1 MRSGLEFKSS
11 LPALPGVPQRTDV
24 ACFIGFIDRRPL
36 SPESKL
42 PPVLLDWL
50 KTQGWVSG
58 VDARSPDD
66 LIALYDIPVP
76 LQSWAEFV
84 TLFDPEARD
93 WTGQGKLGSASSTTR
108 GTTYLAAAVR
118 SFFMAGGRKCYVVR
132 VGETRQGI
140 GTQGLRHDQ
149 IEKLLPGFSHT
160 LPNAIE
166 SSALDPTSWRG
177 IGHLLGLS
185 DVSFVALPDLPD
197 LVQADRPP
205 FTPPLPQPGPLPEQ
219 FVECAQP
226 SLAVVDVTLRLVSA
240 PLCDRDGYE
249 LWAKVI
255 HQLGSFLAR
264 RQEGSAVL
272 REIQLVAAVPV
283 PMVGSVAASDLLKSL
298 QPYLSKT
305 LEQDALGIASAF
317 VQLVYPWV
325 QTAFSR
331 HLLPAEI
338 EPPEGL
344 FIGTL
349 AQNAL
354 MRGTFRSAADR
365 PLLGVERVFP
375 QLDRSQLYHPNG
387 EDETCLVDRV
397 SILGPTPQG
406 ILLRSDVTTSLN
418 ESYRPAC
425 LNRLMAA
432 IVRMARHTGELTS
445 FESSSE
451 QLWETIRSQLETL
464 LLGFWNAG
472 ALRGITPAEAFEV
485 RCDRSTM
492 TQADLDNGRV
502 IVQVTVAPAM
512 PITHITVMLTVTQ
525 FGVDRSVTVL
535 PGLQEVF

>member
-1 MRSGLEFKSS
+1 MLSGLEFKSS
-11 LPALPGVPQRTDV
+11 LPALPSVPQRTDV

-36 SPESKL
+36 SPDSKL
-42 PPVLLDWL
+42 PPVLWDWF
-50 KTQGWVSG
+50 KTQGWVNG

-66 LIALYDIPVP
+66 LIALYNIPVP
-76 LQSWAEFV
+76 IQSWAEFT

-93 WTGQGKLGSASSTTR
+93 WTGQGAIGSTTSTTR

-132 VGETRQGI
+132 VGGTRQGV
-140 GTQGLRHDQ
+140 GTQPLRQAQ
-149 IEKLLPGFSHT
+149 IEKLLPGFSPT
-160 LPNAIE
+160 LPNAIV

-205 FTPPLPQPGPLPEQ
+205 FTPPLPQLGPLPEQ

-226 SLAVVDVTLRLVSA
+226 SQSAVDVTLRSVPA

-249 LWAKVI
+249 LWARVI
-255 HQLGSFLAR
+255 HQIGSFLAR
-264 RQEGSAVL
+264 RQGGSAVL

-283 PMVGSVAASDLLKSL
+283 PLVGSVAASDLLKSL

-317 VQLVYPWV
+317 VQLIYPWV

-331 HLLPAEI
+331 RLPAEI

-375 QLDRSQLYHPNG
+375 QLDRSQLYRPNG
-387 EDETCLVDRV
+387 EDEICLIDRV
-397 SILGPTPQG
+397 SILGLTPQG
-406 ILLRSDVTTSLN
+406 MLLRSDVTTSLN

-432 IVRMARHTGELTS
+432 IVRMARYTGELTS

-525 FGVDRSVTVL
+525 FGVDRSVTTL
-535 PGLQEVF
+535 PGLQEVL

>member
-1 MRSGLEFKSS
+1 MLSGLEFKSS
-11 LPALPGVPQRTDV
+11 LPALPSVPQRTDV

-36 SPESKL
+36 SPDSKL
-42 PPVLLDWL
+42 PPVLWDWF
-50 KTQGWVSG
+50 KTQGWVNG

-66 LIALYDIPVP
+66 LIALYNIPVP
-76 LQSWAEFV
+76 IQSWAEFT

-93 WTGQGKLGSASSTTR
+93 WTGQGAIGSTTSTTR

-132 VGETRQGI
+132 VGGTRQGG
-140 GTQGLRHDQ
+140 GTQLLRQAQ
-149 IEKLLPGFSHT
+149 IEKLLPGFSPT
-160 LPNAIE
+160 LPNAIV

-197 LVQADRPP
+197 LVQADSPP
-205 FTPPLPQPGPLPEQ
+205 FTPPLPQLGPLPEQ

-226 SLAVVDVTLRLVSA
+226 SQSAVDVTLRSVPA

-249 LWAKVI
+249 LWARVI
-255 HQLGSFLAR
+255 HQIGSFLAR
-264 RQEGSAVL
+264 RQGGSAVL

-283 PMVGSVAASDLLKSL
+283 PLVGSVAASDLLKSL

-317 VQLVYPWV
+317 VQLIYPWV

-331 HLLPAEI
+331 RLPAEI

-375 QLDRSQLYHPNG
+375 QLDRSQLYRPNG
-387 EDETCLVDRV
+387 EDEICLIDRV
-397 SILGPTPQG
+397 SILGLTPQG
-406 ILLRSDVTTSLN
+406 MLLRSDVTTSLN

-432 IVRMARHTGELTS
+432 IVRMARYTGEVTS

-525 FGVDRSVTVL
+525 FGVDRSVTTL
-535 PGLQEVF
+535 PGLQEVL

>member
-1 MRSGLEFKSS
+1 MLSGLEFKSS
-11 LPALPGVPQRTDV
+11 LPALPSVPQRTDV

-36 SPESKL
+36 SPDSKL
-42 PPVLLDWL
+42 PPVLWDWF
-50 KTQGWVSG
+50 KTQGWVNG

-66 LIALYDIPVP
+66 LIALYNIPVP
-76 LQSWAEFV
+76 IQSWAEFT

-93 WTGQGKLGSASSTTR
+93 WTGQGAIGSTTSTTR

-132 VGETRQGI
+132 VGGTRQGV
-140 GTQGLRHDQ
+140 GTQPLRQAQ
-149 IEKLLPGFSHT
+149 IEKLLPGFSPT
-160 LPNAIE
+160 LPNAIV

-197 LVQADRPP
+197 LVQADSPP
-205 FTPPLPQPGPLPEQ
+205 FTPPLPQLGPLPEQ

-226 SLAVVDVTLRLVSA
+226 SQSAVDVTLRSVPA

-249 LWAKVI
+249 LWARVI
-255 HQLGSFLAR
+255 HQIGSFLAR
-264 RQEGSAVL
+264 RQGGSAVL

-283 PMVGSVAASDLLKSL
+283 PLVGSVAASDLLKSL

-317 VQLVYPWV
+317 VQLIYPWV

-331 HLLPAEI
+331 RLPAEI

-375 QLDRSQLYHPNG
+375 QLDRSQLYRPNG
-387 EDETCLVDRV
+387 EDEICLIDRV
-397 SILGPTPQG
+397 SILGLTPQG
-406 ILLRSDVTTSLN
+406 MLLRSDVTTSLN

-432 IVRMARHTGELTS
+432 IVRMARYTGELTS

-525 FGVDRSVTVL
+525 FGVDRSVTTL
-535 PGLQEVF
+535 PGLQEVL

>member
-1 MRSGLEFKSS
+1 MLSGLEFKSS
-11 LPALPGVPQRTDV
+11 LPALPSVPQRTDV

-36 SPESKL
+36 SPDSKL
-42 PPVLLDWL
+42 PPVLWDWF
-50 KTQGWVSG
+50 KTQGWVNG

-66 LIALYDIPVP
+66 LIALYNIPVP
-76 LQSWAEFV
+76 IQSWAEFT

-93 WTGQGKLGSASSTTR
+93 WTGQGAIGSTTSTTR

-132 VGETRQGI
+132 VGGTRQGV
-140 GTQGLRHDQ
+140 GTQPLRQAQ
-149 IEKLLPGFSHT
+149 IEKLLPGFSPT
-160 LPNAIE
+160 LPNAIV

-205 FTPPLPQPGPLPEQ
+205 FTPPLPQLGPLPEQ

-226 SLAVVDVTLRLVSA
+226 SQSAVDVTLRSVPA

-249 LWAKVI
+249 LWARVI
-255 HQLGSFLAR
+255 HQIGSFLAR
-264 RQEGSAVL
+264 RQGGSAVL

-283 PMVGSVAASDLLKSL
+283 PLVGSVAASDLLKSL

-317 VQLVYPWV
+317 VQLIYPWV

-331 HLLPAEI
+331 RLPAEI

-375 QLDRSQLYHPNG
+375 QQDRSQLYRPNG
-387 EDETCLVDRV
+387 EDEICLIDRV
-397 SILGPTPQG
+397 SILGLTPQG
-406 ILLRSDVTTSLN
+406 MLLRSDVTTSLN

-432 IVRMARHTGELTS
+432 IVRMARYTGELTS

-525 FGVDRSVTVL
+525 FGVDRSVTTL
-535 PGLQEVF
+535 PGLQEVL